1 MPTQQLL
8 ARATSGSEAGEQIT
22 IHFRNANATSSANAL
37 GRWELYL
44 PPGDAAGPFTME
56 IQGANRIV
64 LSDILVGD
72 LWIASGQSN
81 MEFTAHEVIHADEAL
96 KNASSRRF
104 ACST

>member
-1 MPTQQLL
+1 
-8 ARATSGSEAGEQIT
+8 
-22 IHFRNANATSSANAL
+22 
-37 GRWELYL
+37 
-44 PPGDAAGPFTME
+44 ME